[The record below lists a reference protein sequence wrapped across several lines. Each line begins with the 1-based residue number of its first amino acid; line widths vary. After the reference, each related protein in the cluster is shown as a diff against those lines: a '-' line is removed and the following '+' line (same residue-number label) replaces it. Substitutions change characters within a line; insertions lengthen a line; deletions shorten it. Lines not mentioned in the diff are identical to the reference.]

1 MSKPIRILRRRQTCD
16 LVGMSPT
23 RVDVLERRGEFP
35 QRVRISERAVGWLSD
50 EIEAWILA
58 RPRAADV
65 PPDKAG
71 NPRLQAGQKVRQS

>member
-1 MSKPIRILRRRQTCD
+1 MGKPIRILRRRQTCD
-16 LVGMSPT
+16 QVGMSQT
-23 RVDVLERRGEFP
+23 RVDVLEKRGEFP
-35 QRVRISERAVGWLSD
+35 QRVRISERAVGWRSD

-71 NPRLQAGQKVRQS
+71 NPRLQTRKKIQQS